1 MAMKY
6 FFIFPILICS
16 TLTPCAAMPTSDEV
30 LKLIGLHS
38 DQLSKLKSGEP
49 ISQEVSEENEKELAT
64 ITAIYLEYPLQLVT
78 EFIRNNYISV
88 MHGDVLAHGHIP
100 DNASTD
106 TFKAFYFQE
115 AQTSEA
121 LALLNAEPG
130 DHLNLSA
137 SEIEELSEIRKKQHD
152 AKQRDLLLSVSKV
165 YQKILYNR
173 WRQYKDHGIEGISE
187 YSREDENIK
196 PGLELKGALKSCKVL
211 SDLFADLFNDLNNYP
226 NHFSLG
232 VEESYYWLSR
242 AVEDRPTAIL
252 GHHVFQETSLG
263 SIVVDRQFYVS
274 HSYNTTHDILGAL
287 PYLNGTLI
295 FHAVR
300 TSTDQVLGAGSI
312 IRHNLGRKF
321 LKAELL
327 HRLLKLKQ
335 SVERDQRTED
345 NRFQTNLWFLMD
357 YSA

>member
-6 FFIFPILICS
+6 FFIFPVLICS

-38 DQLSKLKSGEP
+38 DQLSKLNSGEP
-49 ISQEVSEENEKELAT
+49 VSQEISEGNEKELAT
-64 ITAIYLEYPLQLVT
+64 ITAIYLEHPIQPVT
-78 EFIRNNYISV
+78 ELIKSNYFSV
-88 MHGDVLAHGHIP
+88 MHGEVLAHGNIP

-121 LALLNAEPG
+121 LALLNAESG
-130 DHLNLSA
+130 DQFNLSS
-137 SEIEELSEIRKKQHD
+137 SEIEELAEIRKNQNDSKQQD
-152 AKQRDLLLSVSKV
+152 ILLSISGV
-165 YQKILYNR
+165 YQKILLNR

-187 YSREDENIK
+187 YSRENENAK
-196 PGLELKGALKSCKVL
+196 PGLELRGALKSCIVL
-211 SDLFADLFNDLNNYP
+211 SGLFSDLFNDLRNHP
-226 NHFSLG
+226 NRFSLG
-232 VEESYYWLSR
+232 IEENYYWLNR
-242 AVEDRPTAIL
+242 ALEDRPTAIL
-252 GHHVFQETSLG
+252 GHRVFQETSLG

-287 PYLNGTLI
+287 PYLNGTMV

-300 TSTDQVLGAGSI
+300 TSTDQVLGVGSI

-335 SVERDQRTED
+335 AVERDLGTED
-345 NRFQTNLWFLMD
+345 NRLQTKL
-357 YSA
+357 